1 MPGKNSTDRDL
12 GSVDYRDT
20 PEVIAAYL
28 DEVFA
33 KGDEARIAQALGVI
47 ARSKGMT
54 RIAKETNL
62 ARQSL
67 YRAFSATGNPEL
79 STLLRV
85 LKAVGLRLSV
95 KIDEPAAD

>member
-1 MPGKNSTDRDL
+1 MPGKNIKDREF

-20 PEVIAAYL
+20 PAVIAAYL

-67 YRAFSATGNPEL
+67 YRALSATGNPEL

-95 KIDEPAAD
+95 KLDESAAD